1 MSMGRH
7 GTVARPVH
15 ILMHL
20 CFSSS
25 REGVGS
31 CEQIFNGS
39 PIVFSC
45 LILPGKFSFVKPTI
59 CCTSG
64 IDGTHDKSQQL

>member
-1 MSMGRH
+1 MSIGRH

-25 REGVGS
+25 RGGVAS
-31 CEQIFNGS
+31 CEQIVIGS
-39 PIVFSC
+39 PIVFSS
-45 LILPGKFSFVKPTI
+45 LMLPGKLSFAKAHHV
-59 CCTSG
+59 
-64 IDGTHDKSQQL
+64 LYLW